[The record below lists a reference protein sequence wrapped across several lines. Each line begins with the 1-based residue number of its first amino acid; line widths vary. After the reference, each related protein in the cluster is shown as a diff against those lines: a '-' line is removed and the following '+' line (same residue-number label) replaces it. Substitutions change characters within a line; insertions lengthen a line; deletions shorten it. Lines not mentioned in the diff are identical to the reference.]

1 MVVTTQIGVERR
13 SHLPASSSNH
23 DCLAALRRGPPPR
36 SSAVVLRRGAYM
48 LSCARAAAGFTGCWH
63 HGSSPGQARIGWSI
77 RPRHAHVHHH
87 LRRTTSCM
95 RPPGLLLLIW
105 KIWKRKTCPPSWL
118 YIKEVQCA
126 YMYSDRNSV
135 SPAGRFRQ
143 RSFSSLYCVN

>member
-13 SHLPASSSNH
+13 SHLSASSSNH
-23 DCLAALRRGPPPR
+23 DGLMAVRRTPWSSAEVRTPICLAARARPR
-36 SSAVVLRRGAYM
+36 VHRLVTPRI
-48 LSCARAAAGFTGCWH
+48 
-63 HGSSPGQARIGWSI
+63 PGQGRIGRSIRI

-87 LRRTTSCM
+87 LRRTMSCM
-95 RPPGLLLLIW
+95 CLPGPLLLLIW
-105 KIWKRKTCPPSWL
+105 KIWKRTTCPPSWL